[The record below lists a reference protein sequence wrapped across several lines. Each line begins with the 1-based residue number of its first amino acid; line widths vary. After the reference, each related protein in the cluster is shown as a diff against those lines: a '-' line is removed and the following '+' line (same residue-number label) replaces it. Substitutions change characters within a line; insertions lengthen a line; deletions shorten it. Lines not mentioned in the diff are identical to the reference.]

1 MLTQSIARMETIPVL
16 GSAKEN
22 RTARAKNARRY
33 AENVCM
39 MGLSRKARCEDVKRR
54 ISDVTRDSEK
64 KASDYDS
71 ALCSILRVFR

>member
-1 MLTQSIARMETIPVL
+1 METIPAL

-64 KASDYDS
+64 ASDYDS